1 MGNEHSPISQ
11 LVKSVKLATPVNP
24 SPVKFDHTFAGA
36 ANSCDTLRGHYSISW
51 PSVYLESW
59 PQLQV

>member
-1 MGNEHSPISQ
+1 MENEHSPISQ
-11 LVKSVKLATPVNP
+11 LVKPVKLATPVNP

-36 ANSCDTLRGHYSISW
+36 ANSYDTLRDHYSICW

-59 PQLQV
+59 PQFQV